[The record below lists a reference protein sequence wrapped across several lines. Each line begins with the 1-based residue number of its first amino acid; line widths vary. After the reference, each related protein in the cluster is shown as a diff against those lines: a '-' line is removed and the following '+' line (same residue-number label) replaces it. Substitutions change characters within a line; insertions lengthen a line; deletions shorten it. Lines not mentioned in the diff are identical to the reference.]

1 MVFKKSEYNFIKFI
15 KSNNKKHKYKSILQ
29 NKQTN
34 KYVSVNFGG
43 SHKTV
48 PYRDTALKLY
58 EGNYDT
64 KKQTAYKNRTKNKNL
79 DDWTP
84 ARFTWTRLYSLEL
97 PK

>member
-1 MVFKKSEYNFIKFI
+1 MVFLKSDYDFIKFI
-15 KSNNKKHKYKSILQ
+15 KSNNTKHKYKAILQ
-29 NKQTN
+29 NKLTN

-43 SHKTV
+43 NHKTI

-58 EGNYDT
+58 EGNYNK
-64 KKQTAYKNRTKNKNL
+64 KKQTAYKKRTINKNL

-84 ARFTWTRLYSLEL
+84 ARFTWTRLYSLPL